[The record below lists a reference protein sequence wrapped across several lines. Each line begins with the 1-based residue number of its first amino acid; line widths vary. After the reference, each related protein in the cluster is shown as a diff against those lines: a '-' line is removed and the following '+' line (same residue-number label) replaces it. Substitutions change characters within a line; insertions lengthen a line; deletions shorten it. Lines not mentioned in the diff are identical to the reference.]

1 MCTKIISKYPNK
13 QREVMEMREIRTAAL
28 IGMGAMGAVFAPG
41 LSATLGDGF
50 GWWPAARGRPGWP
63 GASR

>member
-1 MCTKIISKYPNK
+1 
-13 QREVMEMREIRTAAL
+13 MREIRTAAL

-50 GWWPAARGRPGWP
+50 RVVAGGARKAPGQP
-63 GASR
+63 GAGVLCGHITHLNI

>member
-1 MCTKIISKYPNK
+1 
-13 QREVMEMREIRTAAL
+13 MREIRTAAL

-50 GWWPAARGRPGWP
+50 RVVAGGVQRPGWP
-63 GASR
+63 GASW